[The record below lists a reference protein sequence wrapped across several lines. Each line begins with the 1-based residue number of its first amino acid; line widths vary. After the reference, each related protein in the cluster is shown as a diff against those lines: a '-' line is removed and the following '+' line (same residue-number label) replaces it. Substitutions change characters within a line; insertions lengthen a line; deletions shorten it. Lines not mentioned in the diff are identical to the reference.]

1 MGSEMC
7 IRDRPSAIS
16 IDEIVAEQRVDS
28 FCQTALANAGK
39 FTSFF
44 EDEDGILRRR
54 LPFGRKLTPVV
65 LPSTLRPRALRLM
78 HHVPI
83 AGHPGQTRMYANMRR
98 SFYWPHMAVDIFET
112 VKNCASCARE
122 RVSNSAPAMAP
133 FIPSHRRDH
142 WRTSRSTSLD
152 HSAPPQRGTR

>member
-1 MGSEMC
+1 MEEDDMFIDYTPAFPSNISSPEYEGL
-7 IRDRPSAIS
+7 PSAIS

-65 LPSTLRPRALRLM
+65 LPSTLRPRALR
-78 HHVPI
+78 
-83 AGHPGQTRMYANMRR
+83 
-98 SFYWPHMAVDIFET
+98 
-112 VKNCASCARE
+112 
-122 RVSNSAPAMAP
+122 
-133 FIPSHRRDH
+133 
-142 WRTSRSTSLD
+142 
-152 HSAPPQRGTR
+152 